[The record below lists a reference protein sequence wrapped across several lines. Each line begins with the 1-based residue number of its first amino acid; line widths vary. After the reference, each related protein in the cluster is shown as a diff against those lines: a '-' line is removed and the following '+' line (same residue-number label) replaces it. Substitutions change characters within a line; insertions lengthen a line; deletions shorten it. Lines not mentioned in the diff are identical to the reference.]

1 MSYPQHFACYPRFYH
16 KIGYSADL
24 ASPNII
30 AMRTSRIS
38 PHRTW
43 HGVRMRRTEA
53 SPDPDTALRPVTLPV
68 SWDDAAAAALSA
80 LAPGKGPVT
89 LASAAQAWIAPTA
102 AAAAHAGLDLNLGDR
117 LHRLLLLRR
126 GAPTDAVWRLQ
137 AEDDP
142 GFVLNLPAF
151 LDSDGQL
158 DLADLAEAVETAV
171 MALSFAAFRARDI
184 DVGMADLCGLLAAL
198 GIDYASDTA
207 RDIARCLAVILR
219 GRADAA
225 SGRLGRVMGPMRP
238 AAFDWPTPPG
248 HTAIRGLAE
257 AAHAARQAAAG
268 IEGLRHR
275 ATTRIGRPGLAEAL
289 LGCETGGIAPAFS
302 PIGHAGGL
310 TRAARAWLAVSGVT
324 GEEALA
330 SALAGGTPIPV
341 HGTVAHA
348 AMHDAVAPF
357 LHAMPPRPVPLA
369 VPSAP
374 ALRREL
380 PGRRS
385 GYTQK
390 ASVGGHKL
398 FVRTGEYDDGSLGE
412 IFVAL
417 HKEGAAFRGLMDN
430 FAHAVSLGLQH
441 GVPLERFVEAF
452 TFTRFGPA
460 GAVEGDSAV
469 HAATSLIDYTFRN
482 LAANYLG
489 RCDIPE
495 AEIEEAD
502 TVGHGARDQSPL
514 LPLDLPDEASPRARR
529 RGLRVVSR

>member
-1 MSYPQHFACYPRFYH
+1 M
-16 KIGYSADL
+16 K
-24 ASPNII
+24 
-30 AMRTSRIS
+30 TSRIS

-53 SPDPDTALRPVTLPV
+53 SSDPDTAPRSVTLPV
-68 SWDDAAAAALSA
+68 SWDDAAAAALAA
-80 LAPGKGPVT
+80 LAPGSGPVT
-89 LASAAQAWIAPTA
+89 LSAAAQAWIDPIA
-102 AAAAHAGLDLNLGDR
+102 AAAAQAGLDLPLTDR

-126 GAPTDAVWRLQ
+126 GAPTDPVWRGD
-137 AEDDP
+137 AEDGP
-142 GFVLNLPAF
+142 GFVLNLPSF

-158 DLADLAEAVETAV
+158 DVSDLAEAVETAV
-171 MALSFAAFRARDI
+171 IALSFAAPQVRDI
-184 DVGMADLCGLLAAL
+184 AVGMADLAGLLAAL
-198 GIDYASDTA
+198 GIDYASEGA
-207 RDIARCLAVILR
+207 RDVARCLAAIVR

-238 AAFDWPTPPG
+238 ASFDWPTPP
-248 HTAIRGLAE
+248 AQAPVRGLPE
-257 AAHAARQAAAG
+257 AARAARQAAAG

-275 ATTRIGRPGLAEAL
+275 ATTAVVRPDLAAAL
-289 LGCETGGIAPAFS
+289 LGCETGGVAPAFS
-302 PIGHAGGL
+302 ALGHAGTL
-310 TRAARAWLAVSGVT
+310 TRSARAWLAISGT
-324 GEEALA
+324 TAEEALA
-330 SALAGGTPIPV
+330 TALAGGNPIPMY
-341 HGTVAHA
+341 GAQAHA

-357 LHAMPPRPVPLA
+357 MHAMPPRPTPLA
-369 VPSAP
+369 VRAAP
-374 ALRREL
+374 AKRRDL
-380 PGRRS
+380 PSRRS

-390 ASVGGHKL
+390 AAVGGHKL
-398 FVRTGEYDDGSLGE
+398 FVRTGEYDDGTLGE

-460 GAVEGDSAV
+460 GAVEGDPAV
-469 HAATSLIDYTFRN
+469 HAATSLLDYVFRH

-489 RCDIPE
+489 RRDIPE
-495 AEIEEAD
+495 AEIEDSD

-529 RGLRVVSR
+529 RNLRVVGR

>member
-1 MSYPQHFACYPRFYH
+1 
-16 KIGYSADL
+16 
-24 ASPNII
+24 
-30 AMRTSRIS
+30 
-38 PHRTW
+38 
-43 HGVRMRRTEA
+43 MRRTDA
-53 SPDPDTALRPVTLPV
+53 SPDPDATPRPVSLPA
-68 SWDDAAAAALSA
+68 SWDDSAAAALA
-80 LAPGKGPVT
+80 GLEPNKGPVT
-89 LASAAQAWIAPTA
+89 LACAAQAWIAPIA
-102 AAAAHAGLDLNLGDR
+102 AAATAAGLDIPLADR

-126 GAPTDAVWRLQ
+126 GAPTAAVWRLQ
-137 AEDDP
+137 AEEGP

-171 MALSFAAFRARDI
+171 IALRFAAPRVRDI
-184 DVGMADLCGLLAAL
+184 AIGVADLAGLLAAL
-198 GIDYASDTA
+198 GIDYAAEAA
-207 RDIARCLAVILR
+207 RDIARCVVAIVR

-225 SGRLGRVMGPMRP
+225 SGRLGRLAGPMRP
-238 AAFDWPTPPG
+238 ASFDWPVPPARA
-248 HTAIRGLAE
+248 AIRGLPE
-257 AAHAARQAAAG
+257 AARAARAAAAAV
-268 IEGLRHR
+268 EGVLHR
-275 ATTRIGRPGLAEAL
+275 TTTAIARPGLAEAL

-302 PIGHAGGL
+302 AVDHAGGL
-310 TRAARAWLAVSGVT
+310 TRAARAWLGVSGIT
-324 GEEALA
+324 AEEALA
-330 SALAGGTPIPV
+330 TALAGGSPV
-341 HGTVAHA
+341 PLHGAAAHA

-357 LHAMPPRPVPLA
+357 VHIMPPRAVPLA
-369 VPSAP
+369 VPSAS
-374 ALRREL
+374 AHRREL

-398 FVRTGEYDDGSLGE
+398 FLRTGEYDDGSLGE

-460 GAVEGDSAV
+460 GVVEGDPAV
-469 HAATSLIDYTFRN
+469 HGATSLLDYAFRH

-489 RCDIPE
+489 RRDLPE

-514 LPLDLPDEASPRARR
+514 LPLELPAEASPRARR
-529 RGLRVVSR
+529 RGLRVVER

>member
-1 MSYPQHFACYPRFYH
+1 M
-16 KIGYSADL
+16 GYRMGSV
-24 ASPNII
+24 SHSIPG
-30 AMRTSRIS
+30 MKTSRIS

-53 SPDPDTALRPVTLPV
+53 SPDPDTSPRSVTLPA
-68 SWDDAAAAALSA
+68 SWDDLAAAALA
-80 LAPGKGPVT
+80 GLAPGKGPVT
-89 LASAAQAWIAPTA
+89 LAGAADTWIGPIA
-102 AAAAHAGLDLNLGDR
+102 AAATQAGFDCPLADR

-126 GAPTDAVWRLQ
+126 GAPTEAVWRQ
-137 AEDDP
+137 QPEGEP

-158 DLADLAEAVETAV
+158 DLAGFAEAIETAV
-171 MALSFAAFRARDI
+171 IALSFAAPQVRDI
-184 DVGMADLCGLLAAL
+184 DVGMADLAGLLASL
-198 GIDYASDTA
+198 GIDYASDA
-207 RDIARCLAVILR
+207 GRDIGRCLSAIVR

-238 AAFDWPTPPG
+238 AAFDWPTPPVR
-248 HTAIRGLAE
+248 AALRGLPE
-257 AAHAARQAAAG
+257 AARAARQAAAALDG
-268 IEGLRHR
+268 MRHR
-275 ATTRIGRPGLAEAL
+275 ATTAISRPGLPEAL

-310 TRAARAWLAVSGVT
+310 TRSARAWLAVSGIT
-324 GEEALA
+324 AEEALA
-330 SALAGGTPIPV
+330 TALAGGNPIPS
-341 HGTVAHA
+341 HGSIAHA

-357 LHAMPPRPVPLA
+357 MQAMPPRPVPLVVRA
-369 VPSAP
+369 DP
-374 ALRREL
+374 ARRREL

-398 FVRTGEYDDGSLGE
+398 FVRTGEYEDGALGE

-441 GVPLERFVEAF
+441 GVPLERFIEAF

-460 GAVEGDSAV
+460 GLVEGDPAV
-469 HAATSLIDYTFRN
+469 HAATSLLDYTFRN

-489 RCDIPE
+489 RTDIPE
-495 AEIEEAD
+495 AEIEESD

-514 LPLDLPDEASPRARR
+514 LPLEFPDEASPQARR

>member
-1 MSYPQHFACYPRFYH
+1 
-16 KIGYSADL
+16 
-24 ASPNII
+24 
-30 AMRTSRIS
+30 
-38 PHRTW
+38 
-43 HGVRMRRTEA
+43 MRRTEA
-53 SPDPDTALRPVTLPV
+53 SPDPDTSPRSVTLPV
-68 SWDDAAAAALSA
+68 SWDESAAGALAA

-89 LASAAQAWIAPTA
+89 LADAAQAWIGPIA
-102 AAAAHAGLDLNLGDR
+102 AAAAQAGFDLPLADR

-126 GAPTDAVWRLQ
+126 GAPTDAVWRQ
-137 AEDDP
+137 EAGDGA

-158 DLADLAEAVETAV
+158 DCADLAEAVETAV
-171 MALSFAAFRARDI
+171 IALNFAAPQVRDI
-184 DVGMADLCGLLAAL
+184 AVGMADLAGLLAAL
-198 GIDYASDTA
+198 GIDYASDAA
-207 RDIARCLAVILR
+207 RDIGRCLAAILR

-225 SGRLGRVMGPMRP
+225 SGRLGRVTGPLRP
-238 AAFDWPTPPG
+238 AAFDWPTPPA
-248 HTAIRGLAE
+248 HAAVRGLPE
-257 AAHAARQAAAG
+257 AARAARQAAAAL
-268 IEGLRHR
+268 EGLRHP
-275 ATTRIGRPGLAEAL
+275 ATTAITRPALPEAL

-302 PIGHAGGL
+302 ATGHAGGL
-310 TRAARAWLAVSGVT
+310 TRSARAWLAVSGIT
-324 GEEALA
+324 AEEALA
-330 SALAGGTPIPV
+330 TALAGGSPIPLY
-341 HGTVAHA
+341 GSVAHA

-357 LHAMPPRPVPLA
+357 MHAMPPRPVPL
-369 VPSAP
+369 VVQSAP
-374 ALRREL
+374 ARRREL
-380 PGRRS
+380 PGRRT

-398 FVRTGEYDDGSLGE
+398 FVRTGEYEDGALGE

-460 GAVEGDSAV
+460 GVVDGDPAV
-469 HAATSLIDYTFRN
+469 HAATSLLDYTFRN
-482 LAANYLG
+482 LAANYMS
-489 RCDIPE
+489 RCDIPD